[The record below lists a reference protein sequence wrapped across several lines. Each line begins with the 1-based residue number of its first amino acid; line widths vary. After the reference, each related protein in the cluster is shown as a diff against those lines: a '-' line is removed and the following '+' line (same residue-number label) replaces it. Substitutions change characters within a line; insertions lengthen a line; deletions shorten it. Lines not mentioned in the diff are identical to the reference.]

1 MPNPRLSTY
10 QKMRDFSKTQEP
22 SGIGA
27 EIAPSDQL
35 RFVIH
40 KHDASRLHF
49 DLRLEWGG
57 TFLSW
62 AVPKGPSLDP
72 ADKRLAMAVEDHPLD
87 YGDFEGT
94 IPKGL
99 YGGGT
104 VMIWDRGLWIP
115 EHGFEDV
122 ERHLEKGEL
131 KFVME
136 GSRMHGSWVL
146 VRLKPK
152 AGEKGKPWM
161 LIKHRDSAAK
171 TGDRGGPSDRD
182 KSAASGR
189 TMKQIADHVQAE
201 VEPFMTLPRTP
212 PKPQKSAPK
221 KATSPKMA
229 SRTKTAKAAPSSAM
243 PEFIPPQLA
252 STIATPPAGEAWA
265 HEIKFDGYRLQLR
278 IDNGK
283 ATVRTRKGLDWTDRF
298 ATFASDA
305 KTLKDGLYDGEAVAL
320 DDNGSPSFALLQAVL
335 GGESDAP
342 LIYYA
347 FDLLHDG
354 KSDLRDKPLSERKAL
369 LAKRLAKADQS
380 IRYVDHFQTGGQAL
394 LLSACRLDLEGIISK
409 RLSAPY
415 RSGRSDAWV
424 KSKCRQGQEVVIAG
438 WATTGDAFRSLIAG
452 VYREGQLVHVGRIG
466 TGFSR
471 KTVEQI
477 MPKLKAV
484 ETDKS
489 PFPDGPE
496 TIAGVHWVKPVLVA
510 EIAFE
515 GFTGTG
521 AIRQAS
527 FKGLREDKAAKDV
540 ELDTPAAVAKPS
552 SAKPAHSAAPL
563 RNVRLTSPDK
573 VLWPATK
580 DTPAITKR
588 DLAEYYERV
597 GEKMLEHIKGRPC
610 SIIRMP
616 DGIEGQ
622 SFFQRHPV
630 KGQSPL
636 IEAVEIKG
644 DPKPY
649 IRIDTVEGLIA
660 AAQFAA
666 VEIHPWNCVPFKP
679 EKAERLIF
687 DLDPAPEVSF
697 DEVIAAAKEVRDR
710 LKDLG
715 LDSHCKTTGGK
726 GLHVTTYIEHFDMDW
741 AEAKAFAREFS
752 RVMAAEAPDKYL
764 ISMSKKAREGR
775 IFIDYL
781 RNDRKATAVAPYSPR
796 GRPGAPVSMPVKWTQ
811 VRKGLDP
818 HKYRIDTL

>member
-1 MPNPRLSTY
+1 MPNPRLDTY
-10 QKMRDFSKTQEP
+10 RKMRDFSRTEEP
-22 SGIGA
+22 SGIKA
-27 EIAPSDQL
+27 EIAPSDHL

-49 DLRLEWGG
+49 DLRLEWKG

-94 IPKGL
+94 IPKNL

-115 EHGFEDV
+115 EAGFEDV
-122 ERHLEKGEL
+122 DKHLQKGEL

-136 GSRMHGSWVL
+136 GNRMHGSWVL

-152 AGEKGKPWM
+152 SGEKGKPWM
-161 LIKHRDSAAK
+161 LIKHKDNAAK
-171 TGDRGGPSDRD
+171 TGSRGGPTDRD
-182 KSAASGR
+182 KSAASNR
-189 TMKQIADHVQAE
+189 TMKQIADNSSAVD
-201 VEPFMTLPRTP
+201 EPFMTLPRGTA
-212 PKPQKSAPK
+212 KPK
-221 KATSPKMA
+221 KAAPAKGA
-229 SRTKTAKAAPSSAM
+229 TKNRTAKPSSL
-243 PEFIPPQLA
+243 PDFIEPKLA
-252 STIATPPAGEAWA
+252 SNIATPPAGDAWA

-278 IDNGK
+278 VED
-283 ATVRTRKGLDWTDRF
+283 AEPRLRTRKGLDWTQRF
-298 ATFASDA
+298 PAIALDA
-305 KTLKDGLYDGEAVAL
+305 RGLKDGIYDGEAVAL
-320 DDNGSPSFALLQAVL
+320 DDEGRPSFALLQAVL

-342 LIYYA
+342 LIYFA

-354 KSDLRDKPLSERKAL
+354 QQNICSLSLTDRKAE
-369 LAKRLAKADQS
+369 LAKRLANAKGA
-380 IRYVDHFQTGGQAL
+380 IRYVEHFLTTGSAL
-394 LLSACRLDLEGIISK
+394 LQSSCRLNLEGIISK

-415 RSGRSDAWV
+415 CSGRSNDWV

-452 VYREGQLVHVGRIG
+452 VYREGRLEHVGRIG

-471 KTVEQI
+471 KTVDQI
-477 MPKLKAV
+477 MPRLKAA

-496 TIAGVHWVKPVLVA
+496 SIAGVHWVKPVLVA

-515 GFTGTG
+515 GFTAKG

-527 FKGLREDKAAKDV
+527 FKGLREDKAPKDV
-540 ELDTPAAVAKPS
+540 SLDEPNAAPKPS
-552 SAKPAHSAAPL
+552 PDGSAPPL
-563 RNVRLTSPDK
+563 RGVHLSSPDK
-573 VLWPATK
+573 ILWPATK

-597 GEKMLEHIKGRPC
+597 GEKMLEHIRGRPC

-616 DGIEGQ
+616 NGIEHQ

-644 DPKPY
+644 EPKPY

-666 VEIHPWNCVPFKP
+666 VEIHPWNCVPYQY
-679 EKAERLIF
+679 EKVERLIF
-687 DLDPAPEVSF
+687 DLDPAPEVAF
-697 DEVIAAAKEVRDR
+697 EEVITAAKEVRDQ
-710 LKDLG
+710 LKELG

-726 GLHVTTYIEHFDMDW
+726 GLHVTTYVEHLNMDW
-741 AEAKAFAREFS
+741 TEAKSFAREFA
-752 RVMAAEAPDKYL
+752 RVMAANAPDRYL
-764 ISMSKKAREGR
+764 ISMSKKARTGR

-781 RNDRKATAVAPYSPR
+781 RNARKATAVAPYSPR
-796 GRPGAPVSMPVKWTQ
+796 GRPGAPVSMPLEWSQ

-818 HKYRIDTL
+818 CRYRITGR

>member
-1 MPNPRLSTY
+1 MPNPRLDSY
-10 QKMRDFSKTQEP
+10 RQMRDFSRTEEP

-27 EIAPSDQL
+27 EIAGSDHL

-49 DLRLEWGG
+49 DLRLEWNG

-94 IPKGL
+94 IPKDL

-115 EHGFEDV
+115 EPGFEDV
-122 ERHLEKGEL
+122 DKHLQKGEL

-136 GSRMHGSWVL
+136 GDRMHGSWVL

-161 LIKHRDSAAK
+161 LIKHKDRAAQ
-171 TGDRGGPSDRD
+171 TGNKGGPSDRD
-182 KSAASGR
+182 KSVASTR
-189 TMKQIADHVQAE
+189 TMKQIATNVSAE
-201 VEPFMTLPRTP
+201 VAPHMTLPRSSA
-212 PKPQKSAPK
+212 KQRKSVP
-221 KATSPKMA
+221 SPH
-229 SRTKTAKAAPSSAM
+229 RTKTKSAQQSDI
-243 PEFIPPQLA
+243 PDFIEPQLA
-252 STIATPPAGEAWA
+252 TNIATPPAGDMWA

-278 IDNGK
+278 IDGQQ
-283 ATVRTRKGLDWTDRF
+283 TSLRTRKGWDWTKRF
-298 ATFASDA
+298 PSIAADA
-305 KTLKDGLYDGEAVAL
+305 KGLEDGLYDGEAVAL
-320 DDNGSPSFALLQAVL
+320 NDEGKPSFALLQAVL

-342 LIYYA
+342 IVYYA

-354 KSDLRDKPLSERKAL
+354 QQDIRSLPLADRKAEL
-369 LAKRLAKADQS
+369 EKRLAKAKGA
-380 IRYVDHFQTGGQAL
+380 IRYVEHFQTTGNAL
-394 LLSACRLDLEGIISK
+394 LQSACRLDLEGIISK
-409 RLSAPY
+409 RLSSPY
-415 RSGRSDAWV
+415 RSGRSDDWV
-424 KSKCRQGQEVVIAG
+424 KSKCRQEQEVVIAG
-438 WATTGDAFRSLIAG
+438 WATTGNAFRSLIAG
-452 VYREGQLVHVGRIG
+452 VYREGKLEHVGRIG

-477 MPKLKAV
+477 MPRLKAI
-484 ETDKS
+484 ETAQS
-489 PFPDGPE
+489 PFPDGPKS
-496 TIAGVHWVKPVLVA
+496 IAGVHWVKPVLVA

-515 GFTGTG
+515 GFTGSG

-527 FKGLREDKAAKDV
+527 FKGLRDD
-540 ELDTPAAVAKPS
+540 KPS
-552 SAKPAHSAAPL
+552 KEVALDNPQDVSKIATGTDAPL
-563 RNVRLTSPDK
+563 RGVRLSSPDK
-573 VLWPATK
+573 VLWPETK
-580 DTPAITKR
+580 DSPAITKR
-588 DLAEYYERV
+588 GLADYYERI
-597 GEKMLEHIKGRPC
+597 GDKMLEHIRGRPC

-630 KGQSPL
+630 KGQSPF
-636 IEAVEIKG
+636 IEAVEVKG

-649 IRIDTVEGLIA
+649 ICIDTVEGLIA

-666 VEIHPWNCVPFKP
+666 VEIHPWNCVPYQHD
-679 EKAERLIF
+679 KAERLIF
-687 DLDPAPEVSF
+687 DLDPAPDVAF
-697 DEVIAAAKEVRDR
+697 NEVIIAAREVRDR

-715 LDSHCKTTGGK
+715 LESHCKTTGGK
-726 GLHVTTYIEHFDMDW
+726 GLHVTTYVEHLDMDW
-741 AEAKAFAREFS
+741 TEAKAFAREFA
-752 RVMAAEAPDKYL
+752 RVMAANAPDRYL

-796 GRPGAPVSMPVKWTQ
+796 GRPGAPVSMPLSWSQ

-818 HKYRIDTL
+818 CRYRIEPTR

>member
-1 MPNPRLSTY
+1 MPNPRLDTY
-10 QKMRDFSKTQEP
+10 RQMRDFTRTEEP
-22 SGIGA
+22 FGIGA
-27 EIAPSDQL
+27 EIAASDHL

-49 DLRLEWGG
+49 DLRLEWNG

-87 YGDFEGT
+87 YGDFEGP
-94 IPKGL
+94 IPKDL

-122 ERHLEKGEL
+122 DKNLQKGEL

-136 GSRMHGSWVL
+136 GHRMHGSWVL

-161 LIKHRDSAAK
+161 LIKHKDSAAK
-171 TGDRGGPSDRD
+171 TGNKGGPSDRD
-182 KSAASGR
+182 KSIASIR
-189 TMKQIADHVQAE
+189 TMKQIAANASGE
-201 VEPFMTLPRTP
+201 IAPYMTLPRRSAKLEKSVPTLPRPNAKNSQP
-212 PKPQKSAPK
+212 PDIPD
-221 KATSPKMA
+221 
-229 SRTKTAKAAPSSAM
+229 
-243 PEFIPPQLA
+243 FIEPQLA
-252 STIATPPAGEAWA
+252 ANISTPPAGNMWA

-278 IDNGK
+278 IDGEQK
-283 ATVRTRKGLDWTDRF
+283 TLRTRKGLDWTKRF
-298 ATFASDA
+298 PSIVADA
-305 KTLKDGLYDGEAVAL
+305 KGLQDGLYDGEAVAL
-320 DDNGSPSFALLQAVL
+320 DDEGKPSFALLQAVM

-354 KSDLRDKPLSERKAL
+354 QQDIRSLPLADRKAKL
-369 LAKRLAKADQS
+369 EKRLAKAKGA
-380 IRYVDHFQTGGQAL
+380 IRYVEHFQTTGNAL
-394 LLSACRLDLEGIISK
+394 LQSACRLDLEGIISK
-409 RLSAPY
+409 HLNSPY
-415 RSGRSDAWV
+415 RSGRSDDWV

-438 WATTGDAFRSLIAG
+438 WATTGKNFRSLIAG
-452 VYREGQLVHVGRIG
+452 VYREGRLEHVGRIG

-471 KTVEQI
+471 KTVEQL
-477 MPKLKAV
+477 MPELKAI
-484 ETDKS
+484 ETAKS
-489 PFPDGPE
+489 PFPDSPKS
-496 TIAGVHWVKPVLVA
+496 IAGVHWVKPVLVA

-515 GFTGTG
+515 GFTGSG
-521 AIRQAS
+521 SIRQAS
-527 FKGLREDKAAKDV
+527 FKALREDKAPKEVA
-540 ELDTPAAVAKPS
+540 LDNPQDTSKPS
-552 SAKPAHSAAPL
+552 IGAEAPL
-563 RNVRLTSPDK
+563 RGVRLSSPDK

-580 DTPAITKR
+580 DRLAITKR

-597 GEKMLEHIKGRPC
+597 GEKMLEHIRGRPC

-616 DGIEGQ
+616 DGIEGK

-666 VEIHPWNCVPFKP
+666 VEIHPWNCVPYQHD
-679 EKAERLIF
+679 KAERLIF
-687 DLDPAPEVSF
+687 DLDPAPDVGFE
-697 DEVIAAAKEVRDR
+697 EVILAAKEVRAR
-710 LKDLG
+710 LKELG
-715 LDSHCKTTGGK
+715 LESHCKTTGGK
-726 GLHVTTYIEHFDMDW
+726 GLHVTTYVEHLDMDW
-741 AEAKAFAREFS
+741 TEAKGFAREFA
-752 RVMAAEAPDKYL
+752 RVMAVNAPDRYL
-764 ISMSKKAREGR
+764 ISMSKEARKGR

-796 GRPGAPVSMPVKWTQ
+796 GRPGAPVSMPLSWSQ
-811 VRKGLDP
+811 VRNGLDP
-818 HKYRIDTL
+818 CRYRIEPIR

>member
-1 MPNPRLSTY
+1 MPNPRLDTY
-10 QKMRDFSKTQEP
+10 RKMRDFSRTEEP

-27 EIAPSDQL
+27 EVAPSDHL

-49 DLRLEWGG
+49 DLRLEWNG

-115 EHGFEDV
+115 ETGFEDIDK
-122 ERHLEKGEL
+122 HLQKGEL

-136 GSRMHGSWVL
+136 GNRMHGSWVL

-152 AGEKGKPWM
+152 PGEKGRPWM
-161 LIKHRDSAAK
+161 LIKHKDKAAK
-171 TGDRGGPSDRD
+171 SGNRGGPTDRD

-189 TMKQIADHVQAE
+189 TMAQIAASKPAA
-201 VEPFMTLPRTP
+201 VEPFMTLPRKAAKARPT
-212 PKPQKSAPK
+212 
-221 KATSPKMA
+221 ATS
-229 SRTKTAKAAPSSAM
+229 KAAPARRSKTSAS
-243 PEFIPPQLA
+243 PLPDFIAPQLA
-252 STIATPPAGEAWA
+252 ATANKPPTGDAWA

-278 IDNGK
+278 IAGGEI
-283 ATVRTRKGLDWTDRF
+283 TLRTRKGLDWTERF
-298 ATFASDA
+298 APIAADAASLD
-305 KTLKDGLYDGEAVAL
+305 DGLYDGEAVAL
-320 DDNGSPSFALLQAVL
+320 DSEDKPSFALLQAVL

-354 KSDLRDKPLSERKAL
+354 KADLRERPLKARKEK
-369 LAKRLAKADQS
+369 LAQRLAKADGS
-380 IRYVDHFQTGGQAL
+380 IRYVDHFETTGTAL
-394 LLSACRLDLEGIISK
+394 LQSACRLDLEGIISK

-415 RSGRSDAWV
+415 RSGRSEDWL

-438 WATTGDAFRSLIAG
+438 WATTGDAFRSLIAA
-452 VYREGQLVHVGRIG
+452 VYREGQLEHVGRIG

-477 MPKLKAV
+477 MPRLKAI
-484 ETDKS
+484 ETSKS
-489 PFPDGPE
+489 PFPDGPKS
-496 TIAGVHWVKPVLVA
+496 IAGVHWVKPVLVA

-527 FKGLREDKAAKDV
+527 FKGLREDKAAREV
-540 ELDTPAAVAKPS
+540 ALDTPTPAQSAQKPK
-552 SAKPAHSAAPL
+552 APAPL
-563 RNVRLTSPDK
+563 RGVKLSSPDK
-573 VLWPATK
+573 VLWPAT
-580 DTPAITKR
+580 DDSPAITKR

-597 GEKMLEHIKGRPC
+597 GEKMLEHIRGRPC

-616 DGIEGQ
+616 DGITGQ

-666 VEIHPWNCVPFKP
+666 VEIHPWNCVPYQP
-679 EKAERLIF
+679 DKAERLIF
-687 DLDPAPEVSF
+687 DLDPAPDVPF
-697 DEVIAAAKEVRDR
+697 DDVIKAAKEVRDR
-710 LKDLG
+710 LTDLG
-715 LDSHCKTTGGK
+715 LESHCKTTGGK
-726 GLHVTTYIEHFDMDW
+726 GLHVTTYIEHLDMDW
-741 AEAKAFAREFS
+741 TEAKGFAREFA
-752 RVMAAEAPDKYL
+752 RVMAAEAPDRYL
-764 ISMSKKAREGR
+764 INMSKKQREGR

-796 GRPGAPVSMPVKWTQ
+796 GRPGAPVSMPVKWSQ

-818 HKYRIDTL
+818 MKYRISTAR

>member
-1 MPNPRLSTY
+1 MPNPRLDTY
-10 QKMRDFSKTQEP
+10 RKMRDFSRTQEP
-22 SGIGA
+22 SGIGT

-49 DLRLEWGG
+49 DLRLEWNG

-72 ADKRLAMAVEDHPLD
+72 VDKRLAMAVEDHPLD

-94 IPKGL
+94 IPKQE

-136 GSRMHGSWVL
+136 GTRMHGSWVL

-152 AGEKGKPWM
+152 PRERGKPWM
-161 LIKHRDSAAK
+161 LIKHKDSAAK
-171 TGDRGGPSDRD
+171 AGNRGGPTTRD
-182 KSAASGR
+182 KSVASSR
-189 TMKQIADHVQAE
+189 TMNQIAENASAI
-201 VEPFMTLPRTP
+201 VEPFINLPRGNAKQKKRAP
-212 PKPQKSAPK
+212 AKPAAKAKSA
-221 KATSPKMA
+221 KASPL
-229 SRTKTAKAAPSSAM
+229 PD
-243 PEFIPPQLA
+243 FIEPQLA
-252 STIATPPAGEAWA
+252 SSIANPPAGDAWA

-278 IDNGK
+278 VAGGK
-283 ATVRTRKGLDWTDRF
+283 PTIRTRKGLDWTKRF
-298 ATFASDA
+298 PTIASDA
-305 KTLKDGLYDGEAVAL
+305 NGLKDGIYDGEAVAL
-320 DDNGSPSFALLQAVL
+320 DEQGRPSFTLLQAVL
-335 GGESDAP
+335 GGETNAP

-354 KSDLRDKPLSERKAL
+354 QQDIRNLPLTDRKAE
-369 LAKRLAKADQS
+369 LAKRLAKAS
-380 IRYVDHFQTGGQAL
+380 GAIRYVEHFQTTGNAL
-394 LLSACRLDLEGIISK
+394 LQSACRLDLEGIISK
-409 RLSAPY
+409 RLTAAY
-415 RSGRSDAWV
+415 HSGRSDDWV

-438 WATTGDAFRSLIAG
+438 WATTGSAFRSLIAG
-452 VYREGQLVHVGRIG
+452 VYHEGKLVHVGRIG
-466 TGFSR
+466 TGFGH
-471 KTVEQI
+471 KTVDQI

-489 PFPDGPE
+489 PFPDGPK

-515 GFTGTG
+515 GFTRMG

-527 FKGLREDKAAKDV
+527 FKGLREDKAPKDV
-540 ELDTPAAVAKPS
+540 ALDEPK
-552 SAKPAHSAAPL
+552 AAPITSGAKTARSL
-563 RNVRLTSPDK
+563 RGVHLSSPDK

-597 GEKMLEHIKGRPC
+597 GEKMLEHIRGRPC

-622 SFFQRHPV
+622 SFFQRHPA

-660 AAQFAA
+660 AAQISA
-666 VEIHPWNCVPFKP
+666 VEIHPWNCVPYKS

-687 DLDPAPEVSF
+687 DLDPAPDVAF
-697 DEVIAAAKEVRDR
+697 DDVITAAKEVRDR

-726 GLHVTTYIEHFDMDW
+726 GLHVTTYVEHLDMNW
-741 AEAKAFAREFS
+741 TEAKAFAREFA
-752 RVMAAEAPDKYL
+752 RVMAAKAPDRYL
-764 ISMSKKAREGR
+764 ISMSKKEREGR

-796 GRPGAPVSMPVKWTQ
+796 GRPGAPVSMPRLWTQ
-811 VRKGLDP
+811 VRRGLDP
-818 HKYRIDTL
+818 LKYRLSSILSMK